1 MEQAP
6 FIPFMGQLTNLIHA
20 SSVHNAI
27 YNPFSS
33 QYNLADIWLS

>member
-6 FIPFMGQLTNLIHA
+6 FIPFMGQLTNLMHSA
-20 SSVHNAI
+20 SVHNAI
-27 YNPFSS
+27 YNPFSA